1 MTLTVIKEIPL
12 NQKMTENKYREKYL
26 RWHKGYEKR
35 ATTELLKVFKGWT
48 KDMAL
53 TGQPNQWIHQL
64 DEQFDEEDLIKAYV
78 KIYSKIG
85 LAHGNRIGR
94 AANMSQK
101 DFNPNFFKEFYD
113 RYIALYLQQS
123 GMARI
128 YEVRNNFITF
138 MADMMGQ
145 RNIGQMFGDNPDPSR
160 VATWIQQQTR
170 GRNFYRWQ
178 ALRIARTESTAASN
192 LGGMNAIR
200 DSGYIMDKIWVSA
213 QDARTRRNP
222 DQWFDHYH
230 MNGKSVRQDEKF
242 QMTSTKG
249 HVDELDYPGDPKG
262 HPSNTINC
270 RCTLIYKPRK
280 VDGRLVRQ

>member
-1 MTLTVIKEIPL
+1 MTLTVIREIL
-12 NQKMTENKYREKYL
+12 LKKMTENKYREKYL
-26 RWHKGYEKR
+26 RWHKSYEKR

-48 KDMAL
+48 KNMAL

-78 KIYSKIG
+78 RIYSKIG
-85 LAHGNRIGR
+85 LVHGNRIGR
-94 AANMSQK
+94 AANMSKK

-123 GMARI
+123 GMGRI
-128 YEVRNNFITF
+128 YEVRNTFITF

-145 RNIGQMFGDNPDPSR
+145 RNIGEMFGDNPDPSR

-200 DSGYIMDKIWVSA
+200 DSGYVMDKIWVSA
-213 QDARTRRNP
+213 QDPRTRRNP

-242 QMTSTKG
+242 KMTSTKG
-249 HVDELDYPGDPKG
+249 HSDELDYPGDPKG
-262 HPSNTINC
+262 HPANIINC

-280 VDGRLVRQ
+280 VDGSLVRQ